1 MPVKK
6 KTLFHITNYNPISG
20 STIYPLASMLR
31 AENSM
36 WIVAVTT
43 LLAMC

>member
-6 KTLFHITNYNPISG
+6 KTLFHITNYNPISS
-20 STIYPLASMLR
+20 STICPLKSMLR

-36 WIVAVTT
+36 WIAAVTT
-43 LLAMC
+43 LLTMR

>member
-6 KTLFHITNYNPISG
+6 KTLFHITNYSLVSG
-20 STIYPLASMLR
+20 STICPLRSMLG

-36 WIVAVTT
+36 WIVGVNT
-43 LLAMC
+43 LLTMC